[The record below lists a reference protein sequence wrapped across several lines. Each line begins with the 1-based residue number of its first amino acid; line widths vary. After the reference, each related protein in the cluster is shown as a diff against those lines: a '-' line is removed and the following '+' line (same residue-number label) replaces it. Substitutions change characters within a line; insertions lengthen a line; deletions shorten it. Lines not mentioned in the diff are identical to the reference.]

1 MPTMTSHSFQEFW
14 DLFIQL
20 SEQEQQEV
28 VDYMHSLIEEQEKE
42 KNLSQNKD
50 IKQSN

>member
-1 MPTMTSHSFQEFW
+1 MHSFQEFW

-20 SEQEQQEV
+20 SAQEQQEV
-28 VDYMHSLIEEQEKE
+28 VDYIHRLLEEQEKE

-50 IKQSN
+50 IEQTD